1 MAIFN
6 LSKKRILRLISDKKD
21 FLASVVAI
29 VLFFLI
35 GILCLGNINP
45 KIESIPNY
53 NELTK
58 NPYESYEKI
67 TNRRNIK
74 TLISNKQFIEM
85 EYDENLIKEEYSQRR
100 DDLFLKSF

>member
-6 LSKKRILRLISDKKD
+6 LNKKRILKLISDKKD
-21 FLASVVAI
+21 FLASVIAL
-29 VLFFLI
+29 VLFSLI
-35 GILCLGNINP
+35 GTFCLGNINP

-74 TLISNKQFIEM
+74 RLISNKQFIEM
-85 EYDENLIKEEYSQRR
+85 EYDENLIKVEYSQKR

>member
-1 MAIFN
+1 MTIFN
-6 LSKKRILRLISDKKD
+6 FNKKRILKSIRDKKD
-21 FLASVVAI
+21 FLASIVALI
-29 VLFFLI
+29 LFFLI
-35 GILCLGNINP
+35 GTFCLGNINP

-74 TLISNKQFIEM
+74 KLISNKQFIEI
-85 EYDENLIKEEYSQRR
+85 EYDEDLVKIEYPQKR

>member
-1 MAIFN
+1 MTIFN

-35 GILCLGNINP
+35 GTFYLGNINP

-53 NELTK
+53 NKLTK
-58 NPYESYEKI
+58 NPYENYEKI

-85 EYDENLIKEEYSQRR
+85 EYDENLIKEEYPQRR